1 MYHLNPFECSC
12 GIQVVICSLLRM
24 SLHLLLFIPF
34 FSHSVT
40 GAGIEISTQ
49 SILVYPAGAW
59 FNCSISRI
67 SKDTPQLDTIKWFK
81 DNNHFYT
88 YSGRG
93 DRISFKTLMDQG
105 ITDIDGEASTEGNV
119 FLKRTNLNTSGIFR
133 CEIQMGEDNILSSQS
148 ESRGVYLPLGGGYPV
163 LDIEP
168 KVPLY
173 IPHDIQI
180 VIVSVDDY
188 INVTCTS
195 KPSFPAA
202 EIFFKINGHR
212 VPKEELVDV
221 KIGTNVT
228 WDGIRGIPFHNKL
241 FVSFMTA
248 RIKLKELHVEDGFT
262 DICCSSFMS
271 LEEHGFIHQQDS
283 DTVRMR
289 VVKHK
294 PKVYV
299 DDKIE
304 RYKAWFYGFFVVTIF
319 ALIFNHYWASYQQKK
334 SLETDASYATD
345 VVGIDSRL
353 KTLPLNN
360 SEVDLC
366 QLRKSFSAPGDE
378 DTESD

>member
-1 MYHLNPFECSC
+1 
-12 GIQVVICSLLRM
+12 M

-40 GAGIEISTQ
+40 GVGIEIATP
-49 SILVYPAGAW
+49 SILVYPAGTW
-59 FNCSISRI
+59 FNCSISKTF
-67 SKDTPQLDTIKWFK
+67 KDAQQLDTIKWFK

-88 YSGRG
+88 YSFRG

-119 FLKRTNLNTSGIFR
+119 FLTRTNLNTSGVFR
-133 CEIQMGEDNILSSQS
+133 CEIQTGEDNILSSES
-148 ESRGVYLPLGGGYPV
+148 ESRAVYLPLGGGFPE
-163 LDIEP
+163 LEIQP
-168 KVPLY
+168 KLPLY
-173 IPHDIQI
+173 VHYDTQI
-180 VIVSVDDY
+180 VIMSVDDY

-195 KPSFPAA
+195 QPSFPAA

-212 VPKEELVDV
+212 VPKEDLVDV
-221 KIGTNVT
+221 KTGTNVT

-248 RIKLKELHVEDGFT
+248 RIKLKELYLKESGFIN
-262 DICCSSFMS
+262 ICCSSFMS
-271 LEEHGFIHQQDS
+271 LEEHGFLHQQDS

-294 PKVYV
+294 PKVYIDV
-299 DDKIE
+299 KIE

-319 ALIFNHYWASYQQKK
+319 ALVFNHYWESFQQREALK
-334 SLETDASYATD
+334 TDTSYATD
-345 VVGIDSRL
+345 VVGIDPRL

-360 SEVDLC
+360 SEVDLY
-366 QLRKSFSAPGDE
+366 QLRKSFSVPGDE
-378 DTESD
+378 DIESLNWYCQC